1 MCLNRI
7 VKSEISHVAEKVET
21 LFHFYLLSCGFLLI
35 HDLLIFCLLVYFL
48 KVTPLLLTK
57 SGEMVSEF

>member
-1 MCLNRI
+1 M
-7 VKSEISHVAEKVET
+7 AEKVEI
-21 LFHFYLLSCGFLLI
+21 LFHFCLLSCGFLLI
-35 HDLLIFCLLVYFL
+35 HFLFILFYLFCLLVYFL

>member
-1 MCLNRI
+1 M
-7 VKSEISHVAEKVET
+7 AEKVEI
-21 LFHFYLLSCGFLLI
+21 LFHFYLLSCGFLII
-35 HDLLIFCLLVYFL
+35 HFLFIFCLLVFFL